1 MKITEEEFYKS
12 LYEAVINKSIN
23 SLLLLAY
30 SIWGMPISM
39 IDIDYNVLGMYPAE
53 KIGDKTYDEVIEN
66 KKITSEEKRKF
77 IDERYLMSLHKCTK
91 PFIINWGVA
100 IENHRYS
107 YKLALDGINYG
118 AVSMVLLNSYTMN
131 DEDEAHFLKIA
142 EAAAKILSCSKTSS
156 QISATNKSLI
166 IRFLLSGVDVNEETI
181 RLYLE
186 RRNTGTKYI
195 LALATNS
202 SIDSPFYG
210 EDIAKRV
217 SAILKDSYINL
228 IDDKLYAL
236 LEADSTDELYQVQLK
251 SFKKTILKYAPF
263 RIFVSAPLSDLK
275 KLRIYREQVD
285 FLSTIPSKSGEELHY
300 KYFKS
305 LHIISYIPDAIRE
318 NLLETNKVRI
328 LEHYDEE
335 YDTELKLTLKAYV
348 NNMMDNKKTAE
359 NLKIHRNTLLNRLN
373 RIEQVADISL
383 ESTSDIFGIFFYFL
397 TELYKE
403 KTHIV

>member
-1 MKITEEEFYKS
+1 MNITEAEFYKK
-12 LYEAVINKSIN
+12 LYEAVIKKSIS
-23 SLLLLAY
+23 SLLTLAY
-30 SIWGMPISM
+30 SIWNMPISM

-66 KKITSEEKRKF
+66 KKITSDEKRKF

-91 PFIINWGVA
+91 PFIIDWGVA
-100 IENHRYS
+100 VENHRYS

-118 AVSMVLLNSYTMN
+118 AVSMVLLNGYQM
-131 DEDEAHFLKIA
+131 DKEDEEHFLKIA
-142 EAAAKILSCSKTSS
+142 EAAAKILSGSKTSS

-186 RRNTGTKYI
+186 KLRKGTKY
-195 LALATNS
+195 LLVLATNS

-210 EDIAKRV
+210 EDIVKRV

-228 IDDKLYAL
+228 IDDKLYTL
-236 LEADSTDELYQVQLK
+236 LEANSADELYQVQLRNY
-251 SFKKTILKYAPF
+251 KKTILKYAPF
-263 RIFVSAPLSDLK
+263 KLYVSSPLSDLK
-275 KLRIYREQVD
+275 KLCIYREQVD
-285 FLSTIPSKSGEELHY
+285 FLSTLPSRPGEELHY
-300 KYFKS
+300 KSYKS
-305 LHIISYIPDAIRE
+305 LHIISYIPEDIRE
-318 NLLETNKVRI
+318 NLLETNKVRT

-335 YDTELKLTLKAYV
+335 YDTDLKNTLKAYV
-348 NNMMDNKKTAE
+348 NNMMDNKRTAE
-359 NLKIHRNTLLNRLN
+359 ELNIHRNTLLNRLN
-373 RIEQVADISL
+373 RIEQVSEISL

-403 KTHIV
+403 KTHIE